1 MAKYFKLK
9 VNFLNQLTPPYE
21 GRVSVSFCFDLN
33 KLHHLQT
40 KPTTKNQSN
49 FVLKEPQVMNKIEKN
64 SLTFKKTEWVVN
76 YLA

>member
-33 KLHHLQT
+33 KLRHLQT
-40 KPTTKNQSN
+40 KPTTKKPKQ
-49 FVLKEPQVMNKIEKN
+49 FCIERTA
-64 SLTFKKTEWVVN
+64 SYE
-76 YLA
+76 

>member
-1 MAKYFKLK
+1 MKGEFPLVSVLISTSYIIFKL
-9 VNFLNQLTPPYE
+9 NP
-21 GRVSVSFCFDLN
+21 
-33 KLHHLQT
+33 LQ
-40 KPTTKNQSN
+40 KNQSN